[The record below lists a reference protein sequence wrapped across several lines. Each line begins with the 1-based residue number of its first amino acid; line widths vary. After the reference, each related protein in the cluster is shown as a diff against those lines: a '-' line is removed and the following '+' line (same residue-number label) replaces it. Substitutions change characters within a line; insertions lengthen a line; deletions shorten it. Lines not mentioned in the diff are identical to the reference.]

1 MIHNKMT
8 KLRNK
13 ISQFFSQNSFSPLL
27 TVVANLALAYVVYFV
42 CRIVFLLTNL
52 SSFSDT
58 LTPAHLLEM
67 LRGGFL
73 FDSSAIMYTNA
84 LWIVLV
90 LFPLHQKET
99 PVYRK
104 ICKWVFVAV
113 NSLAVVMNLCDCVY
127 FQYTSRRTTSTVFG
141 EFSHEGNLA
150 SIFGTEL
157 VRHWYLVLIGLALIY
172 AIWRLYVSHRLK
184 RHLLCWW
191 RYDLAMLVS
200 VLLLAPCIVGGM
212 RGGLAH
218 SVRPITVSNA
228 NQYVDHPT
236 EAAIVLNTPFSLLRT
251 IGKNVFEEPKY
262 FTSDRQMLSYFTP
275 VHQPAPGAA
284 MQNMKNV
291 VVLIVESFGKE
302 YVGSLNRDLDGGHYK
317 GYTPFIDSLLTKSL
331 TFEYT
336 FANGRKSI
344 DAMPSTLSS
353 IPMMV
358 EPFFLTPA
366 SMNDLTG
373 LAGMLHAKGY
383 YSAFFHGAQNGSMG
397 FEAFARATGY
407 DKYFGRTEYDADP
420 KGGAEADFDGM
431 WAIWDEPYLQHVV
444 RTVSGFK
451 QPFVA
456 SVFTASSHHPFK
468 VPQQYESVYKDE
480 GGQPIHKCVRYTD
493 MALRKFFQSASR
505 QPWYRNTIFVLVA
518 DHTNQHTHPFYRT
531 DQGLYSIPIIFYT
544 PDGSLRPEIKKNV
557 IAQQTDVLPT
567 LMGILDY
574 DKPYIAFGCDLL
586 TTPAEQT
593 WAFNYNNGVYQYFKG
608 DLMLQFDG
616 QRTKAL
622 YRFKTDPLLRHNLAG
637 KLPEQQQRLE
647 LELKSLIQQYMHRMN
662 TNTLIIPQ
670 R

>member
-1 MIHNKMT
+1 MVD
-8 KLRNK
+8 K
-13 ISQFFSQNSFSPLL
+13 IKRFLTYNSFAPLL
-27 TVVANLALAYVVYFV
+27 TVVCNLVLAYVVYFV
-42 CRIVFLLTNL
+42 CRIVFLLTNY
-52 SSFSDT
+52 SSFSDN
-58 LTPAHLLEM
+58 LTAAHLVEM

-73 FDSSAIMYTNA
+73 FDSSAIMYTNV

-90 LFPLHQKET
+90 LFPLHLKET
-99 PVYRK
+99 PTYRK
-104 ICKWVFVAV
+104 VCKWLFVVV

-127 FQYTSRRTTSTVFG
+127 FQYTLRRTTSTVFS

-150 SIFGTEL
+150 GIFGTEL
-157 VRHWYLVLIGLALIY
+157 IRHWYLLLIGVVLIYGL
-172 AIWRLYVSHRLK
+172 WRLYFSHNLK
-184 RHLLCWW
+184 RHTICWW
-191 RYDLAMLVS
+191 RYSLATLVS
-200 VLLLAPCIVGGM
+200 ILLMVPCILGGM

-228 NQYVDHPT
+228 NQYVNHPT
-236 EAAIVLNTPFSLLRT
+236 EAAIVLNTPFSLIRT

-262 FTSDRQMLSYFTP
+262 FTDEKQMLSYYSP
-275 VHQPAPGAA
+275 IHQPAPGTV
-284 MQNMKNV
+284 MNKKNV
-291 VVLIVESFGKE
+291 VVLIVESFGRE
-302 YVGSLNRDLDGGHYK
+302 YIGSLNRDLDGGKYR
-317 GYTPFIDSLLTKSL
+317 GYTPFVDSLLTHSL

-373 LAGMLHAKGY
+373 LAGMLHDKGY

-407 DKYFGRTEYDADP
+407 DKYFGRTEYNADP
-420 KGGAEADFDGM
+420 KGGGDADFDGM
-431 WAIWDEPYLQHVV
+431 WAVWDEPYLQHVV
-444 RTVSGFK
+444 RMVNGFK

-468 VPQQYESVYKDE
+468 VPEQYAATFKDE

-493 MALRKFFQSASR
+493 MALRKFFEAASK
-505 QPWYRNTIFVLVA
+505 QPWYKNTVFVLVA
-518 DHTNQHTHPFYRT
+518 DHTNQNTHLYYKT

-544 PDGSLRPEIKKNV
+544 PDGSLETGMKQGV
-557 IAQQTDVLPT
+557 IAQQIDVLPT
-567 LMGILDY
+567 LMGILGY

-586 TTPAEQT
+586 HTPAAQT

-608 DLMLQFDG
+608 DFLLQFDG
-616 QRTKAL
+616 QKTKAL
-622 YRFKTDPLLRHNLAG
+622 YRFKTDPLLKQNLAG
-637 KLPEQQQRLE
+637 KLPNQSQLE
-647 LELKSLIQQYMHRMN
+647 NELKSLIQQYMHRMT
-662 TNTLIIPQ
+662 TNTLIM